1 MSTLRKFSLPAVAT
15 IAAAGIFAFGAG
27 CPAASVL
34 PLPGIG
40 GASDY
45 VGADICLN
53 CHREV
58 HAAWST
64 SKHAHAMDALT
75 AAHQESN
82 PSCVGCH
89 TTAYG
94 VGGFVSMNA
103 TPKFA
108 GVQCESCH
116 GPGMTHVASR
126 NPADINRTPLTNVC
140 GSCHTGPDQPQFEE
154 WTASGHSRSLADA
167 RNTPGAVDACL
178 ACHSLDYALGV
189 AENEQRTAGGLPPL
203 PLPVILS
210 SGGNETLAHDSVG
223 CSSCHAP
230 HSSAQPAM
238 LRDDRF
244 KTCTPCHTDPSPAI
258 GFVPHAP
265 NWNILTGTGGQ
276 SISNLPGQ
284 YTTPLVGSPSVHST
298 VESIGGCGKCH
309 GLRSAADPATGTPKS
324 TGHRFEIA
332 FVNCTPCHTPDG
344 AESSFASGKSAIEA
358 EIAVLRQRIASAR
371 QKPNLLGPDILRI
384 NAAELNLNLIEQD
397 GSSGAHNMPYAHQ
410 LLNAAD
416 ILLDSVIP

>member
-1 MSTLRKFSLPAVAT
+1 MSKFRQFSLPAVAT
-15 IAAAGIFAFGAG
+15 TLAAGIFAFAAG
-27 CPAASVL
+27 CPGSSVL

-40 GASDY
+40 GASEY

-64 SKHAHAMDALT
+64 SKHANAIDSLK

-116 GPGMTHVASR
+116 GPGMTHVSSR

-140 GSCHTGPDQPQFEE
+140 GSCHTGADQPQFEE
-154 WTASGHSRSLADA
+154 WSASGHSRSLADA
-167 RNTPGAVDACL
+167 RSVPGAVDACL
-178 ACHSLDYALGV
+178 KCHSLDYALAV

-203 PLPVILS
+203 SLPVIFS
-210 SGGNETLAHDSVG
+210 TGGNETLAHESVG
-223 CSSCHAP
+223 CSSCHSP
-230 HSSAQPAM
+230 HSSPRPAM

-244 KTCTPCHTDPSPAI
+244 ATCTPCHTDPSPAP

-265 NWNILTGTGGQ
+265 NWNILIGSGGQ
-276 SISNLPGQ
+276 TISNLPGQ
-284 YTTPLVGSPSVHST
+284 YTTALVGTPSIHST
-298 VESIGGCGKCH
+298 VEDLGGCGKCH
-309 GLRSAADPATGTPKS
+309 GLRSAADPAAGIRKS

-332 FVNCTPCHTPDG
+332 YVNCTPCHTPAA
-344 AESSFASGKSAIEA
+344 AESAFNSGKANIESQ
-358 EIAVLRQRIASAR
+358 ISDLRQRIAAAR

-384 NAAELNLNLIEQD
+384 NAAELDVNLVEQD
-397 GSSGAHNMPYAHQ
+397 GSSGAHNMPYAQQ
-410 LLNAAD
+410 LLEAAD
-416 ILLDSVIP
+416 VLLDSVPP